1 MHNEPL
7 IDIKRC
13 VGVCLSKYVCTKTRI
28 TFIGWVAS
36 LFLLLPQAT
45 YGNKFKYC
53 LSKCHHCFDIA
64 KKQHNNICVGVCG
77 INLHRPIIR
86 EYDLKLSES
95 AEALILKSP
104 RSNVSL
110 LNS

>member
-1 MHNEPL
+1 MVINLNIAYPN
-7 IDIKRC
+7 
-13 VGVCLSKYVCTKTRI
+13 
-28 TFIGWVAS
+28 
-36 LFLLLPQAT
+36 AT
-45 YGNKFKYC
+45 TV
-53 LSKCHHCFDIA
+53 SIA
-64 KKQHNNICVGVCG
+64 MEQHNNICVGVCG

-104 RSNVSL
+104 RSDVSL